1 MSSNQVIALQAKSV
15 SKRVELPS
23 SGKASSNDDK
33 RHNDKVLTILT
44 EINLTIQDGESVA
57 IVGASGSGKST
68 LLGLLAGLDLPSEG
82 EVHFY
87 GKAIHQLDEEQR
99 AEIRRSEVGFIFQ
112 QFLLVPS
119 LTALENVMLPAELSD
134 NPELRDKAAEL
145 ATSWLE
151 KVGLAHR
158 LDHFPNQLSGG
169 EQQRVAI
176 ARAFITQP
184 KLLFADEPSANLDT
198 ENGKLVEDLLFELNR
213 TANTTLVL
221 VTHDPELAERCD
233 RTCTIH
239 GGQLEEGEM
248 RIPGQVSADENLDL
262 NVAEAIASAF

>member
-1 MSSNQVIALQAKSV
+1 MNQNNTKAIVAHKVTKSV
-15 SKRVELPS
+15 SLPS
-23 SGKASSNDDK
+23 AQKNKSEKQ
-33 RHNDKVLTILT
+33 LTILSDI
-44 EINLTIQDGESVA
+44 ELTIHDGESIA

-68 LLGLLAGLDLPSEG
+68 LLGLLAGLDLPTSG

-87 GKAIHQLDEEQR
+87 GKAIHTLDEEQR
-99 AEIRRSEVGFIFQ
+99 AQIRRSDVGFIFQ

-134 NPELRDKAAEL
+134 DKSLRDKAKSL
-145 ATSWLE
+145 ATEWLE
-151 KVGLAHR
+151 KVGLGHR

-198 ENGKLVEDLLFELNR
+198 ENGKLVEDLLFELNQR
-213 TANTTLVL
+213 SNITLVL
-221 VTHDPELAERCD
+221 VTHAPELAARCQ
-233 RTCTIH
+233 RVVTIH
-239 GGQLEEGEM
+239 GGHLTEEAKSTQDTSEGE
-248 RIPGQVSADENLDL
+248 VDNLDL
-262 NVAEAIASAF
+262 AVSEAISNAFYS